1 MGRLALRWLIASDWR
16 AHPARIFM
24 AIIAIGIGVALGFAV
39 HLVNGSALSAFGG
52 AIRSLNGAADLQV
65 KGTSPLG
72 FDETLYGR
80 VASIVGVTDASPV
93 IEMKALSA
101 NGGSFTLLGLDI
113 LRAGHVTPT
122 LVGQNRGG
130 LSSANSNIFS
140 ETAILLSQSVLQ
152 TAGKKVGDTFA
163 FTANGKSVEFQIA
176 GTLPALDE
184 RQQIAVIDIA
194 AAQTIFARL
203 GQIDRIDLQLS
214 DTNNTANIR
223 STIASI
229 LPQDALL
236 NDNQDEI
243 IRGDAISRAYRVNL
257 DMLALVA
264 LLTGTFLVYSTL
276 SLSVTR
282 RLQSFAL
289 LCTLGMPKFHIMRMV
304 AIEGLVAGIIGSMLG
319 LLAGYALAAT
329 ALRFMGGDLGG
340 GYFGDVAP
348 TLIFSPVAAVI
359 FFVLGVVAALFGS
372 ILPALEGARV
382 KPAVALKNAGDAIDP
397 RQKRSVWLPLAL
409 TAIGAGVAF
418 MPPVFNISI
427 FGYVSIAVLLAAGIA
442 MIPMLSRLL
451 LAPFAKKNITSVPAS
466 LAVQH
471 LYGAPGSASN
481 ALYGIVASTA
491 LMIAMAVMV
500 TSFRSAVDD
509 WLGDVLTGD
518 LYLRTDPGSGGFNI
532 QDQENFKRVPGVAE
546 ITFSRQIPL
555 AISADKPPLTLIA
568 RPTTKEHE
576 RLKLISGPVDEVKG
590 TIPIWFSEPASR
602 ILNKAVG
609 DVIELPIGKVQK
621 FTIVGVW
628 RDYARQQGA
637 IVINAQDYTDL
648 THDVRRDEATIT
660 LELGAKP
667 EVVSQA
673 LIKSASLELQPFI
686 QTAQPATLRR
696 FALTLFDRSFAITYV
711 LEAIAIL
718 VGLAGVAAT
727 TSAQAISRSREFGM
741 LRHIGVSKKQIIRM
755 LAIEGAVLGAIG
767 GVAGVALGSA
777 MSQVLIHVVNPQSF
791 NWTMS
796 TRFPVALMIS
806 VISALVLSASITAV
820 LAGRRAVSM
829 DAVKAVRADW

>member
-1 MGRLALRWLIASDWR
+1 MGELALRWLIVGDWR

-24 AIIAIGIGVALGFAV
+24 AIIAIAIGVALGFAV

-52 AIRSLNGAADLQV
+52 AIRSLNGAADLQIRA
-65 KGTSPLG
+65 TSPLG
-72 FDETLYGR
+72 FDEALYGR
-80 VASIVGVTDASPV
+80 VARIAGVADASPV
-93 IEMKALSA
+93 LEMKALTQ
-101 NGGSFTLLGLDI
+101 NGGSFMLLGLDI

-130 LSSANSNIFS
+130 LSRADSNIFS
-140 ETAILLSQSVLQ
+140 ENAILISQAVLQ
-152 TAGKKVGDTFA
+152 TAGKKIGDPIA
-163 FTANGKSVEFQIA
+163 FSANGKSVEFQIA
-176 GTLPALDE
+176 GTLPAVDE
-184 RQQIAVIDIA
+184 RQRIAVIDIA
-194 AAQTIFARL
+194 AAQSVFSRL
-203 GQIDRIDLQLS
+203 GQIDRIDLKLS
-214 DTNNTANIR
+214 DANNTVKVR
-223 STIASI
+223 SAIAAV
-229 LPQDALL
+229 LPSNALL
-236 NDNQDEI
+236 NDAHDEI

-289 LCTLGMPKFHIMRMV
+289 LCTLGMPKFHITRLV
-304 AIEGLVAGIIGSMLG
+304 AIEGLVAGIVGSLLG
-319 LLAGYALAAT
+319 LLAGFALAAT

-340 GYFGDVAP
+340 GFFGDVAP
-348 TLIFSPVAAVI
+348 TLIFSPLAAFI
-359 FFVLGVVAALFGS
+359 FFSLGVLAALSGS

-382 KPAVALKNAGDAIDP
+382 QPAVALKNTGDAADP
-397 RQKRSVWLPLAL
+397 RKKLSIWLPLAL
-409 TAIGAGVAF
+409 AAAGAGAAI
-418 MPPVFNISI
+418 MPSVFDISVFGYISI
-427 FGYVSIAVLLAAGIA
+427 ALLLAAGIA
-442 MIPMLSRLL
+442 MMPMLSWLL
-451 LAPFAKKNITSVPAS
+451 LAPLARKHISSVPAS

-471 LYGAPGSASN
+471 LYGAPRSASN

-500 TSFRSAVDD
+500 TSFRSAVDE

-518 LYLRTDPGSGGFNI
+518 LYLRTDPGSGGFDV
-532 QDQENFKRVPGVAE
+532 QDQEHLSTVPGVAK

-555 AISADKPPLTLIA
+555 SITADKPPVMLIT
-568 RPTTKEHE
+568 RPISKEHE
-576 RLKLISGPVDEVKG
+576 RLQLISGPMDAIKG
-590 TIPIWFSEPASR
+590 TIPIWFSEPAAL
-602 ILNKAVG
+602 ILHKGVG
-609 DVIELPIGKVQK
+609 DLVQLPLGKDQN
-621 FTIVGVW
+621 FTVVGVW

-637 IVINAQDYTDL
+637 IVIDTKDYTQL
-648 THDVRRDEATIT
+648 TGDTMRDEASVT
-660 LELGAKP
+660 LAATAKP
-667 EVVSQA
+667 EAVSQG
-673 LIKSASLELQPFI
+673 LVKSASLALQPFI

-696 FALTLFDRSFAITYV
+696 FALKLFDRSFAITYV
-711 LEAIAIL
+711 LEAIAII

-741 LRHIGVSKKQIIRM
+741 LRHIGVSKSQIIKM

-767 GVAGVALGSA
+767 GVAGLALGSI

-796 TRFPVALMIS
+796 TRFPALLMIS
-806 VISALVLSASITAV
+806 VVVALVFSSSITAI
-820 LAGRRAVSM
+820 LAGRRAVSI